1 MLQKMKDIR
10 EMQEKLTIK
19 HFEIDQSKM
28 APDTASNT
36 AVGEDRE
43 DGQLTELTQALE
55 KLGSTIQSLNSRQSS
70 RKPKDSKRVSMKLD
84 RDEDDDEQFDQAV
97 QDLGQL

>member
-19 HFEIDQSKM
+19 HFEIDQSNM
-28 APDTASNT
+28 ATDTASNT

-43 DGQLTELTQALE
+43 DGQLSELTHALQE
-55 KLGSTIQSLNSRQSS
+55 LGSSIQSLNSRQPS
-70 RKPKDSKRVSMKLD
+70 RKPARDPKKVSMKLD
-84 RDEDDDEQFDQAV
+84 SDHNEDENEQFDQAV
-97 QDLGQL
+97 QEL